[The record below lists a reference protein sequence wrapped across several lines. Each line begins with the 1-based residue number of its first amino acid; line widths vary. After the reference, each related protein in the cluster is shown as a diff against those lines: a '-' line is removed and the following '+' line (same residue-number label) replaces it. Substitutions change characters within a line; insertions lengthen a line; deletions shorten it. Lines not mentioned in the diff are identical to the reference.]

1 MSMMPLERD
10 LAPLPTEPFR
20 RLDPYAGGVSD
31 EATRVVPLA
40 LISAGYRGPDRDGH
54 KGLPRATR
62 PEDEKQIHIH
72 DPLHSAPNLA
82 RILEANAW
90 NHLTIAF
97 PLDDPRAFISQIFT
111 RYSATRL
118 EAYGDAHSITYIDNR
133 RQTLEANQNQPLH
146 RVFPSGSPEY
156 ERLVR
161 SCKADTRIH
170 FCLAEW
176 TEDGS
181 RVIFPD
187 GLGIYAIRTTSR
199 HSVRNILGT
208 IAYTAQFTHGRIAG
222 LPFALRIVHRPNVS
236 GPDGTMRQIPVWS
249 IVTTPPSGV
258 ALSSRTFREVAT
270 AALREGA
277 QLMLPAPSL
286 PTLEE
291 LEADGPAEVEVDE
304 PTEEQMLAL
313 EAGGRADQAHW
324 TRTWHAMARGVTW
337 QHGDR
342 TYDLTSDAGRA
353 AFIFQHTEART
364 GSLSAFLQTATEE
377 QAAGLIA
384 ALGQARTQ
392 MNARRYTEI
401 FGRDDDSPTEA
412 SSRPARQPDPN
423 PTQDTSSTE
432 EGDSD
437 QF

>member
-1 MSMMPLERD
+1 MTMTPLEREL
-10 LAPLPTEPFR
+10 LAPIPTPEYR
-20 RLDPYAGGVSD
+20 RLDPYAGGIAD
-31 EATRVVPLA
+31 DATRVTPLA
-40 LISAGYRGPDRDGH
+40 MISAGYRAAGQDGH
-54 KGLPRATR
+54 RGLPRATR
-62 PEDEKQIHIH
+62 PEDEQQIHLH
-72 DPLHSAPNLA
+72 DPLQSAPNLR
-82 RILEANAW
+82 RILEANNW

-97 PLDDPRAFISQIFT
+97 PLDLPQQFVSQIFT
-111 RYSATRL
+111 RYSSTRL
-118 EAYGDAHSITYIDNR
+118 EAYGDATQITYIDNR
-133 RQTLEANQNQPLH
+133 RQTLEANNGQPLH
-146 RVFPSGSPEY
+146 RVFPSGSAEY

-222 LPFALRIVHRPNVS
+222 LPFTLRIVHRPNVS
-236 GPDGTMRQIPVWS
+236 GPDGTMRQIPVWT

-270 AALREGA
+270 AALKEGA
-277 QLMLPAPSL
+277 QLMLPSPAM

-291 LEADGPAEVEVDE
+291 LETDGPVEVEVDE
-304 PTEEQMLAL
+304 PNEEQMLAL

-324 TRTWHAMARGVTW
+324 TRTWHALARGVTW
-337 QHGDR
+337 EHDGHV
-342 TYDLTSDAGRA
+342 YDLAEDRGRA
-353 AFIFQHTEART
+353 AFIYQHTQART

-377 QAAGLIA
+377 QAAELIA

-392 MNARRYTEI
+392 MLARRY
-401 FGRDDDSPTEA
+401 DDIYTRNYDDVEA
-412 SSRPARQPDPN
+412 SSRPASPRQPET
-423 PTQDTSSTE
+423 TQDTSAAPDE
-432 EGDSD
+432 PPEA
-437 QF
+437 F